1 VLKWSAFAGV
11 CSRQSEP
18 CGARQSGKKR
28 QEAIKRQHDFWAN
41 IERQNKIRDMMKQ
54 YDVSKTGGL
63 DRQV

>member
-1 VLKWSAFAGV
+1 M